1 MASKKIQLCGKM
13 KQSLIHDRRQ
23 KHPNQVKNKNTH
35 IKRIKLKNGYVANL
49 VFSSELSTHE
59 LDLETLENAFHASTN
74 IIQDNRNVIK
84 KVTLSDQQTV
94 VKSFRPPNLLQG
106 LIYRYFRKTKA
117 RRSYEFSESL
127 KTKAIDT
134 PKALG
139 YVEIFNRFRL
149 CNSYFISNSLN
160 YDFLIRDI
168 INEPSFH
175 RDSILKQF
183 TQFTFN
189 MHQKGVLHLDYSLGN
204 IAFTK
209 ENDDYRFY
217 LFDINRMRFGKVSPL
232 DGIKNFS
239 RISSNPSIIKLL
251 SSEYAKLA
259 AMAEKKAH
267 DILSFESKKTANYF
281 ARKRKLK
288 QILNADKNL
297 SPSFFTWDGHSDQP
311 YVIRDKAI
319 RKELLRRSILPSFKL
334 LSSFIFLPVLMLS
347 FLFSKRVK
355 LKKKINNIGLCLNL
369 DNVTTD
375 RNSIDNQALQKLVGD
390 LAVKNLAIRI
400 PLADFANIENYCSFI
415 ESFSDQDVLV
425 VILQDRENINNSKLL
440 KQRLRH
446 IFQRLEGSVSTFQ
459 IGNAINR
466 KKWAFVSQDEY
477 FDFFKI
483 AQDIKNETFPSIK
496 ILGSN
501 IIDFDLPFLTRSLFH
516 CKPIHYDGVA
526 SQLYV
531 DRRGAPEN
539 KQLGF
544 DTLSKINI
552 YHHLTSM
559 SRKSDNQLYITEV
572 NWPLKGMAKWAPAQG
587 DCMVDEP
594 AQAAYLVRYYLM
606 MIASGKVEKCYW
618 HQLIAPGYGL
628 INDLDGNITKRKAY
642 HCFKFLIQTLDGG
655 ITKSYNE
662 KNGLYRLKVETDN
675 ALIEA
680 IWTTGNELDIE
691 EGKDMTA
698 YNICGERLSES
709 NSAKITISGD
719 VTYLVKSK

>member
-1 MASKKIQLCGKM
+1 M
-13 KQSLIHDRRQ
+13 
-23 KHPNQVKNKNTH
+23 KNKNTH
-35 IKRIKLKNGYVANL
+35 IKRIKLKKGYVANL

-94 VKSFRPPNLLQG
+94 VKSFKPPNLLQG

-117 RRSYEFSESL
+117 RRSYEYSESL

-204 IAFTK
+204 IAITK
-209 ENDDYRFY
+209 ENDDCRFY

-259 AMAEKKAH
+259 EMAEKKAH
-267 DILSFESKKTANYF
+267 DILSFESKKTVNYF

-288 QILNADKNL
+288 QLFNTNKNL
-297 SPSFFTWDGHSDQP
+297 SPSFFPWDRHSDQP
-311 YVIRDKAI
+311 HVIRDKAI

-334 LSSFIFLPVLMLS
+334 LSSFIFLPALILS
-347 FLFSKRVK
+347 FLLSKRVK
-355 LKKKINNIGLCLNL
+355 LEQKINNIGLCLNL

-375 RNSIDNQALQKLVGD
+375 RNSIDSQALQKLVDELG
-390 LAVKNLAIRI
+390 VKNLAVRLS
-400 PLADFANIENYCSFI
+400 LADFENIEKYYTFI
-415 ESFSDQDVLV
+415 ESFTDQDVLV
-425 VILQDRENINNSKLL
+425 VILQDREHINNSNLL
-440 KQRLRH
+440 KQRLHH
-446 IFQRLEGSVSTFQ
+446 IFERLNGSISTFQ
-459 IGNAINR
+459 IGNAVNR
-466 KKWAFVSQDEY
+466 KKWAFASQDEY

-483 AQDIKNETFPSIK
+483 AQNIKNETFPSIK
-496 ILGSN
+496 LLGSN

-544 DTLSKINI
+544 DTLAKINI

-559 SRKSDNQLYITEV
+559 SRKSDSQLYITEV
-572 NWPLKGMAKWAPAQG
+572 NWPLKGMGEWAPAQG

-628 INDLDGNITKRKAY
+628 INDLDGTIVKRKAY

-655 ITKSYNE
+655 ITKSYTEN
-662 KNGLYRLKVETDN
+662 NGLYRLKVETDN